1 MPAAVRIGSE
11 LISKRWIRPT
21 VRVHGGQH
29 GRFQGRPQ
37 RPLNPL
43 TVGNRNSAEN
53 QNPFFSQVCH
63 FDQSHYCGQRMI
75 RPVREGGHG
84 LVSNRQVFD
93 VQTLTTALLLDPHV
107 SGRTYKVRPSP
118 CLDAHELGRQLRA
131 VWEHLSACRLCLKGG
146 LVILGIAL
154 N

>member
-1 MPAAVRIGSE
+1 
-11 LISKRWIRPT
+11 
-21 VRVHGGQH
+21 
-29 GRFQGRPQ
+29 
-37 RPLNPL
+37 
-43 TVGNRNSAEN
+43 
-53 QNPFFSQVCH
+53 
-63 FDQSHYCGQRMI
+63 MI

-118 CLDAHELGRQLRA
+118 CLDAHELGRQLGA
-131 VWEHLSACRLCLKGG
+131 VWEHLSACRLCLKGE

-154 N
+154 NRTISRQAARQYSVTCCGGLGTFSGVLQNGEFGQDKYVPSLDSFSTSGV